1 MQIKVNEVKVPI
13 VHSDIDI
20 QKSLSNVLRIKP
32 SSIIKYKILKKS
44 IDSRQ
49 KELKYVYSI
58 AVEVSD
64 VEKGLKKSGKFQTY
78 IEEDFSID
86 AILKGYNK
94 RSLKYRPVVVGTGP
108 AGLFAALT
116 LAKAGLKPLVIERGK
131 EVNERIKSVETFN
144 KEGILDT
151 ESNIQFGEGGAGT
164 FSDGKLNT
172 GTSSPLI
179 NTVLN
184 EFVRYGAHSEITY
197 EAKPHIGTD
206 ILVKIVSNIR
216 NEIISLGGEVLF
228 STKLVD
234 IKQSAGELTA
244 IVIEKDGNKEVIQ
257 TNSCIL
263 AIGHSARDTFEML
276 SHKVIMTQ
284 KTFAIG
290 VRVEH
295 LQQEI
300 SKAQYKDKYN
310 LLPPAPYKL
319 SCHLDNNRSCY
330 SFCMCP
336 GGYVVAAASEE
347 NTIVT
352 NGMSYAARDGIN
364 ANSAL
369 LVNIEPSDFNS
380 DNVLAGVEF
389 QRKYE
394 RLAYSISNSYKAPVQ
409 RYGDLLKGKI
419 STSFGSVKPTYPIG
433 TVDADLRACL
443 PNFVIDTLLK
453 AMPEFDKK
461 IKGFGTED
469 ALFSGVET
477 RSSSP
482 IRIMRDENYS
492 SSIKGLI
499 PAGEGAGYAGGIMS
513 AAVDGINSALHLLDY
528 THWLIQLKNHYL
540 SITCVCV
547 IMCKIGLK
555 YYGRRNQR
563 Y

>member
-1 MQIKVNEVKVPI
+1 MQIKVNEIKVPI
-13 VHSDIDI
+13 IHTKIDI
-20 QKSLSNVLRIKP
+20 EQAISNTLRIKP
-32 SSIIKYKILKKS
+32 SSIVSFKILKKS

-49 KELKYVYSI
+49 HEIKYVYSL
-58 AVEVSD
+58 AVD
-64 VEKGLKKSGKFQTY
+64 VLSKEKALFSSNKYALYQD
-78 IEEDFSID
+78 EENTID
-86 AILKGYNK
+86 SVLKGYNK
-94 RSLKYRPVVVGTGP
+94 RTLKYRPIVVGTGP

-116 LAKAGLKPLVIERGK
+116 LAKAGQRPIVIERG
-131 EVNERIKSVETFN
+131 ESVLDRQVSVERFN
-144 KEGILDT
+144 KESILNT

-164 FSDGKLNT
+164 YSDGKLNT

-179 NTVLN
+179 KTVLN
-184 EFVRYGAHSEITY
+184 EFVKYGANEEITY
-197 EAKPHIGTD
+197 DAKPHIGTD
-206 ILVKIVSNIR
+206 ILVKIVANIR
-216 NEIISLGGEVLF
+216 NKIISLGGDVYF

-234 IKQSAGELTA
+234 VKQSAGELSA
-244 IVIEKDGNKEVIQ
+244 IVVEKDGIKETIQ

-276 SHKVIMTQ
+276 SNKVIMAQ
-284 KTFAIG
+284 KPFSIG

-295 LQQEI
+295 LQKDI
-300 SKAQYKDKYN
+300 SFAQYKNQYEK
-310 LLPPAPYKL
+310 LPPAPYKL
-319 SCHLDNNRSCY
+319 ACHLDGGRSCY

-347 NTIVT
+347 NSIVT
-352 NGMSYAARDGIN
+352 NGMSYSKRDGVN

-419 STSFGSVKPTYPIG
+419 STSYGEVKPTYPIG
-433 TVDADLRACL
+433 VVEADLRSCL
-443 PNFVIDTLLK
+443 PQYVIDTLLK
-453 AMPEFDKK
+453 AMPLFDKK
-461 IKGFGTED
+461 IKGFGSED

-482 IRIMRDENYS
+482 VRILRDENFS

-499 PAGEGAGYAGGIMS
+499 PSGEGAGYAGGIMS
-513 AAVDGINSALHLLDY
+513 AAVDGINSALHLLDF
-528 THWLIQLKNHYL
+528 TH
-540 SITCVCV
+540 
-547 IMCKIGLK
+547 
-555 YYGRRNQR
+555 
-563 Y
+563 

>member
-197 EAKPHIGTD
+197 EAKPHIGT
-206 ILVKIVSNIR
+206 SP
-216 NEIISLGGEVLF
+216 
-228 STKLVD
+228 
-234 IKQSAGELTA
+234 Q
-244 IVIEKDGNKEVIQ
+244 
-257 TNSCIL
+257 
-263 AIGHSARDTFEML
+263 
-276 SHKVIMTQ
+276 
-284 KTFAIG
+284 
-290 VRVEH
+290 VR
-295 LQQEI
+295 
-300 SKAQYKDKYN
+300 S
-310 LLPPAPYKL
+310 
-319 SCHLDNNRSCY
+319 
-330 SFCMCP
+330 
-336 GGYVVAAASEE
+336 
-347 NTIVT
+347 
-352 NGMSYAARDGIN
+352 
-364 ANSAL
+364 
-369 LVNIEPSDFNS
+369 
-380 DNVLAGVEF
+380 
-389 QRKYE
+389 
-394 RLAYSISNSYKAPVQ
+394 
-409 RYGDLLKGKI
+409 
-419 STSFGSVKPTYPIG
+419 
-433 TVDADLRACL
+433 
-443 PNFVIDTLLK
+443 
-453 AMPEFDKK
+453 
-461 IKGFGTED
+461 
-469 ALFSGVET
+469 
-477 RSSSP
+477 
-482 IRIMRDENYS
+482 
-492 SSIKGLI
+492 
-499 PAGEGAGYAGGIMS
+499 
-513 AAVDGINSALHLLDY
+513 
-528 THWLIQLKNHYL
+528 
-540 SITCVCV
+540 
-547 IMCKIGLK
+547 
-555 YYGRRNQR
+555 
-563 Y
+563 

>member
-206 ILVKIVSNIR
+206 ILVNIVKNIR
-216 NEIISLGGEVLF
+216 NEIINLGGEVMF
-228 STKLVD
+228 NTKLVGLEH
-234 IKQSAGELTA
+234 SGGELKA
-244 IVIEKDGNKEVIQ
+244 IQIEKEGRKETIN
-257 TNSCIL
+257 TSACIL
-263 AIGHSARDTFEML
+263 AIGHSARDTFKML
-276 SHKVIMTQ
+276 SSEVIMAQ
-284 KTFAIG
+284 KPFSIG

-295 LQQEI
+295 LQNEI
-300 SKAQYKDKYN
+300 SLSQYGQNYK

-319 SCHLDNNRSCY
+319 ACHLDSGRSCY

-336 GGYVVAAASEE
+336 GGYVVAATSEE
-347 NTIVT
+347 EMVVT
-352 NGMSYAARDGIN
+352 NGMSYSKRDGKN

-369 LVNIEPSDFNS
+369 LVNIEPSDFKS

-394 RLAYSISNSYKAPVQ
+394 RLAYKVSNSYKAPCQ
-409 RYGDLLKGKI
+409 RYGDLKQNKL
-419 STSFGSVKPTYPIG
+419 STSFKNVEPTYPLG
-433 TVDADLRACL
+433 VCEADLRACL
-443 PNFVIDTLLK
+443 PNYVIDSLLE
-453 AMPEFDKK
+453 AMPIFDRK
-461 IKGFGTED
+461 IKGFANED
-469 ALFSGVET
+469 ALFTGVET

-482 IRIMRDENYS
+482 VKIMRDENYS
-492 SSIKGLI
+492 SSIRGLM
-499 PAGEGAGYAGGIMS
+499 PCGEGAGYAGGITS
-513 AAVDGINSALHLLDY
+513 AAVDGINTALKLLN
-528 THWLIQLKNHYL
+528 TNF
-540 SITCVCV
+540 
-547 IMCKIGLK
+547 
-555 YYGRRNQR
+555 
-563 Y
+563 